1 MPDDPLV
8 VFEEWLGEAV
18 EARLVEPTAMVVATV
33 SQECRPSTR
42 TVLLKGLEEGRF
54 VFFTNY
60 ESRKGQ
66 QIETNPC
73 VSLSFLWYGLE
84 RQVHI
89 EGRAVELSAAE
100 SDAYFDSRPLGSRIG
115 AIVSPQSRV
124 IGSRTGLMREF
135 VHMRDRYGLSHG
147 QKQEG
152 DQKANNI
159 PLADSPASQDLR
171 DHPAS
176 IDISG
181 LKRPDYWGG
190 YAVTPERIDR
200 IFPSSS
206 SGTFPGGL
214 ASQILGGERTYH
226 DCRGY
231 GRLQGAFPPDCG
243 TDCTPYRLLCA
254 CRRGR
259 RAEYAVRI
267 YQVRLARGCV
277 SAFGYRSA
285 GKTRRQGDRFPNPD
299 RPAEIIRLYLSR
311 YFNVP

>member
-1 MPDDPLV
+1 MSFLPITKA
-8 VFEEWLGEAV
+8 G
-18 EARLVEPTAMVVATV
+18 
-33 SQECRPSTR
+33 
-42 TVLLKGLEEGRF
+42 KGADR
-54 VFFTNY
+54 NH
-60 ESRKGQ
+60 
-66 QIETNPC
+66 PC

-190 YAVTPERIDR
+190 YAVTPERIEFWQGRENRLHDR
-200 IFPSSS
+200 I
-206 SGTFPGGL
+206 L
-214 ASQILGGERTYH
+214 Y
-226 DCRGY
+226 
-231 GRLQGAFPPDCG
+231 
-243 TDCTPYRLLCA
+243 
-254 CRRGR
+254 
-259 RAEYAVRI
+259 
-267 YQVRLARGCV
+267 
-277 SAFGYRSA
+277 
-285 GKTRRQGDRFPNPD
+285 TREGDR
-299 RPAEIIRLYLSR
+299 RVAPAASCPVTGESNRS
-311 YFNVP
+311 FHETDA